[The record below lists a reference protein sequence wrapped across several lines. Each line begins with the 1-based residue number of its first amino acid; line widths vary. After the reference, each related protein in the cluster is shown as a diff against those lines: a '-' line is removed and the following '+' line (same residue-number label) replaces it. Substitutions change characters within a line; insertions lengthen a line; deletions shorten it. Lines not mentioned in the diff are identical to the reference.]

1 MAAPGVRRPRLLLY
15 FARVLQWL
23 NCRRRRQRN
32 GAEVPRPA
40 RRDAGALKTRAAG
53 RPGGRRATRPGRG
66 LRMISR
72 MADGVEE
79 RLGRIL
85 IV

>member
-23 NCRRRRQRN
+23 NGRRRRQRN

-53 RPGGRRATRPGRG
+53 RPRGPGAIVLGGG
-66 LRMISR
+66 LQMVRR
-72 MADGVEE
+72 MADDVWD
-79 RLGRIL
+79 RLGWIS
-85 IV
+85 